1 MKNEK
6 NPRRAPKGDSPDPVQ
21 AVGDA
26 MLTLQRL
33 TSNRTVHQMLMQ
45 MVGSDLSI
53 QETRVLL
60 ALHSESLTATEVARR
75 LRMDAGASS
84 RQVTSLTERGLVKRT
99 TIRDTDGPSTRTL
112 LTVSARGRTLAG
124 RIESVRASHL
134 NRTFANWSP
143 DDATAL
149 ARLLTQFVA
158 DMQSTP
164 YSPSSVTTRKAG

>member
-60 ALHSESLTATEVARR
+60 ALHSESLTATELARR

-84 RQVTSLTERGLVKRT
+84 RQVTSLTERGLVKRSSV
-99 TIRDTDGPSTRTL
+99 RDTDGLTTRAL
-112 LTVSARGRTLAG
+112 LTVSARGRNLAEK
-124 RIESVRASHL
+124 IEAVRTSHL
-134 NRTFANWSP
+134 DRTFAHWSP

-149 ARLLTQFVA
+149 ARLLTRFVS
-158 DMQSTP
+158 DMQTTP
-164 YSPSSVTTRKAG
+164 YSPTSATTRKAG